1 MASSDTTP
9 GTGDHS
15 NYSTVSASEPKR
27 KVSILADPPSHDKAA
42 GYDNLGYVG
51 TARKISQVRIRIER
65 WLGTFVS
72 FVTYQK

>member
-1 MASSDTTP
+1 MASTDNT

-27 KVSILADPPSHDKAA
+27 KVSILTDPPHNAL

-51 TARKISQVRIRIER
+51 SGRKISQVRI
-65 WLGTFVS
+65 LD
-72 FVTYQK
+72 